1 MGRWTVGLV
10 FLVMAVLVLSS
21 CATRGPIVGKQSVVE
36 TSGKKG
42 DWINAREDYFEKKGN
57 MYFRGLVHKAYD
69 LALGRRQAEADAKKR
84 ITESIT
90 SLVRTEYEDYARGA
104 NMSEDD
110 VGRFVADGIA
120 WTSENIRISGIM
132 PDESY
137 WEKVEASTYEGV
149 EYFYNCY
156 VLVKMSKTDY
166 NRTRSRAID
175 GLIEKARAEKNKLAE
190 EAAME
195 LKRKLEKGEI
205 Q

>member
-1 MGRWTVGLV
+1 MRRWTAGLM
-10 FLVMAVLVLSS
+10 FLVGVALILSS

-42 DWINAREDYFEKKGN
+42 NWINAREDYFEKKGD
-57 MYFRGLVHKAYD
+57 MYFRGMVHRAYD

-84 ITESIT
+84 IAESIT

-110 VGRFVADGIA
+110 VGRFVADGVA
-120 WTSENIRISGIM
+120 WTSGNVRVSGVM

-137 WEKVEASTYEGV
+137 WEKVETTTYEGV

-156 VLVKMSKTDY
+156 SLLKMSKTDY
-166 NRTRSRAID
+166 NRARKRAID
-175 GLIEKARAEKNKLAE
+175 GLIEKARAENNREAE

-195 LKRKLEKGEI
+195 LKRKLERGEI

>member
-1 MGRWTVGLV
+1 MRRWTAGLV
-10 FLVMAVLVLSS
+10 LLVVAALILSS

-42 DWINAREDYFEKKGN
+42 NWINAREDYFEKKGD
-57 MYFRGLVHKAYD
+57 MFFRGMIHRAYD

-84 ITESIT
+84 IAESIT
-90 SLVRTEYEDYARGA
+90 SLVRTEFEEYARGA

-110 VGRFVADGIA
+110 VGRFVADGVA
-120 WTSENIRISGIM
+120 WTSENVRISGVM

-137 WEKVEASTYEGV
+137 WEKIEATTYEGV

-156 VLVKMSKTDY
+156 SLIKMSTTNY
-166 NRTRSRAID
+166 NRARKIAID
-175 GLIEKARAEKNKLAE
+175 GLIERTRAENNKKAE

-195 LKRKLEKGEI
+195 VKRKLERGEI